1 MNFISCL
8 ILRKAGMKKEMN
20 IMSEDQSAEC
30 INTSLQDNLNLNDE
44 VALINDETDVEI
56 ISKSSNASLLC
67 CVSEKS
73 KYKRLFK

>member
-1 MNFISCL
+1 
-8 ILRKAGMKKEMN
+8 MKEEMN

-56 ISKSSNASLLC
+56 ISKSSNASPALLC
-67 CVSEKS
+67 IREIKIQEII
-73 KYKRLFK
+73 